1 MKHSNSG
8 NSSSHSNK
16 NTKHTLLLAL
26 GSIPLMMTLGNSMLI
41 PVLPE
46 MARKLNV
53 TSLRVSMLITV
64 YAVAAIILI
73 PIAGYLSDR
82 FGRKA
87 VIVPSLITAVAGAGI
102 SAAGAWL
109 LTDQAAYWTIIGGR
123 LLQGVGA
130 AGAFPIVIPLV
141 GDLYTQEEEVSR
153 NLGIVETYNTF
164 GKVLSPIL
172 GAALGMVLWYL
183 PLLSIPVFF
192 LISLLLVIFFVSV
205 PRRKQKTDV
214 SFKEFLSELKAVLGK
229 NGRWLYAIFAM
240 GGICMFAIFGTL
252 FYLSETLESKH
263 HLHGVIKGG
272 VLAIPL
278 AFLCVSS
285 YVGGKIIGKNK
296 ARMKWL
302 GFSGLALLTISFTL
316 ISFFRNIY
324 VEIGIFAMG
333 SAGIGLTLPC
343 LDSLITRGIEK
354 KERGTI
360 TSLYSSMRFVGVSL
374 GPPIVS
380 MLLHRGHS
388 LLFIVMS
395 LLSAAGGLLMLF
407 AVKPREDEA
416 DKDEGRANDPHGQQ
430 QARDSGRRMPG
441 IRKKAG
447 YR

>member
-1 MKHSNSG
+1 MKYG
-8 NSSSHSNK
+8 NSSKNSDK

-87 VIVPSLITAVAGAGI
+87 VIVPSLITAVIGAGI

-109 LTDQAAYWTIIGGR
+109 LADQAAYWTIIGGR

-205 PRRKQKTDV
+205 PRRKQK
-214 SFKEFLSELKAVLGK
+214 A
-229 NGRWLYAIFAM
+229 GR
-240 GGICMFAIFGTL
+240 
-252 FYLSETLESKH
+252 
-263 HLHGVIKGG
+263 
-272 VLAIPL
+272 
-278 AFLCVSS
+278 
-285 YVGGKIIGKNK
+285 
-296 ARMKWL
+296 
-302 GFSGLALLTISFTL
+302 
-316 ISFFRNIY
+316 
-324 VEIGIFAMG
+324 
-333 SAGIGLTLPC
+333 
-343 LDSLITRGIEK
+343 
-354 KERGTI
+354 
-360 TSLYSSMRFVGVSL
+360 
-374 GPPIVS
+374 
-380 MLLHRGHS
+380 
-388 LLFIVMS
+388 
-395 LLSAAGGLLMLF
+395 
-407 AVKPREDEA
+407 
-416 DKDEGRANDPHGQQ
+416 
-430 QARDSGRRMPG
+430 
-441 IRKKAG
+441 
-447 YR
+447 